1 LIRAPKRSILC
12 SAVLSLA
19 LFAMSA
25 GRPAQAHADLESST
39 PAAGSTVQAL
49 PATLTLVFSE
59 EVRPGSEIVEV
70 TGPDGSRVDT
80 GDAAV
85 DLTDPERRTV
95 HAALFGGGAGA
106 YSVHWQNI
114 SNIDGDVSEGDFSYT
129 VDPAAAP
136 ESPSPEAT
144 LDPGAYGNPLDEEG
158 DFDGRAFAISVGAGL
173 VALVAI
179 VGFWFVVR
187 PRNPRFGPRAGR
199 DPE

>member
-1 LIRAPKRSILC
+1 LIRAPKRSILS
-12 SAVLSLA
+12 SAALSLA

-25 GRPAQAHADLESST
+25 GRLAQAHAELESSS

-59 EVRPGSEIVEV
+59 EVQPGSEVVEV
-70 TGPDGSRVDT
+70 TGPNGSRVDT

-95 HAALFGGGAGA
+95 HAALFGGGAGP
-106 YSVHWQNI
+106 YSVHWQNV
-114 SNIDGDVSEGDFSYT
+114 SNIDGDESEGDFTFT

-136 ESPSPEAT
+136 VSPSPEAT
-144 LDPGAYGNPLDEEG
+144 LDPGAYGNPLKEEG
-158 DFDGRAFAISVGAGL
+158 DFDSRAFAISVGAGL
-173 VALVAI
+173 IALIAI

-199 DPE
+199 DRE